1 MISQTGLTEEQL
13 EWPVYEKWMLATH
26 SLVKPIMKPQAG
38 CFHCHY
44 FDFGL
49 LKLDF
54 RVTEWETKAVPKA
67 WPPLA
72 SFFDYEGNFNV

>member
-13 EWPVYEKWMLATH
+13 EWHVYEKWMLATH
-26 SLVKPIMKPQAG
+26 SLKKPIMKPQAG

-49 LKLDF
+49 LNLDF
-54 RVTEWETKAVPKA
+54 RVTE
-67 WPPLA
+67 
-72 SFFDYEGNFNV
+72 